1 MRVGLVSTN
10 DIQKSL
16 ISGLLTPLVGV
27 IKEYDLADIAT
38 GELHSTNVHIL
49 IIDMSDPAIIDCA
62 DVLEMLGRNEP
73 VCLMHEKD
81 LYSMNQAERISWRN
95 RTLEEMRRALPDLA
109 GDFEDRLD
117 EADNRNVPDAWI
129 IGSSAGGPQALKEFF
144 SVLPSLPITIFVAQH
159 ISENAYEQMLT
170 RLKDQ
175 AKTWA
180 VQSAT
185 DGAKVNPNTVF
196 LVPRDKTVEI
206 RGGVIELK
214 QFVTPELSFNPSIDG
229 VIRSISACHPGRI
242 GVIIMSG
249 MGFDGSAG
257 IRSMKGK
264 ARMIMAQDH
273 ESCGAKSMPDSARL
287 TGAIQLSANP
297 SVLATE
303 LAGLYLQ
310 QEA

>member
-1 MRVGLVSTN
+1 
-10 DIQKSL
+10 
-16 ISGLLTPLVGV
+16 
-27 IKEYDLADIAT
+27 
-38 GELHSTNVHIL
+38 
-49 IIDMSDPAIIDCA
+49 MSDPAIIDCA

-81 LYSMNQAERISWRN
+81 LYSMNQLNAFPGEIGRSRKCEEPFRIWPG
-95 RTLEEMRRALPDLA
+95 TLKTVWMKLTTECSGRMDYRIECRQPA
-109 GDFEDRLD
+109 
-117 EADNRNVPDAWI
+117 
-129 IGSSAGGPQALKEFF
+129 ALKEFF

-229 VIRSISACHPGRI
+229 VIRSISACHQVG
-242 GVIIMSG
+242 SG
-249 MGFDGSAG
+249 
-257 IRSMKGK
+257 
-264 ARMIMAQDH
+264 
-273 ESCGAKSMPDSARL
+273 
-287 TGAIQLSANP
+287 
-297 SVLATE
+297 
-303 LAGLYLQ
+303 
-310 QEA
+310 